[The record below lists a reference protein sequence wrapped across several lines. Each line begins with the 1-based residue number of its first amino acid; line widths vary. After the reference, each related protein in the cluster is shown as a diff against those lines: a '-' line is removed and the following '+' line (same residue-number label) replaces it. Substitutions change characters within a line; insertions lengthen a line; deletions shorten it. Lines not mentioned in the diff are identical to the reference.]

1 LEEEK
6 SIGRLFASIMKE
18 IWRGK
23 GKKDE
28 DSDDEIHLISI

>member
-1 LEEEK
+1 
-6 SIGRLFASIMKE
+6 MKE
-18 IWRGK
+18 IWRGE